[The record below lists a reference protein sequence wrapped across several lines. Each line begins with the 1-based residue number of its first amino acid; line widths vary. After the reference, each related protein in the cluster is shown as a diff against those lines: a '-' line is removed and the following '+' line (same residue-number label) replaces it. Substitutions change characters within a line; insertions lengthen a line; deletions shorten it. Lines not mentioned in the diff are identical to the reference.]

1 MDKSLIF
8 TMREKY
14 YNDYLPASLL
24 SDGTIS
30 LISLIIALYFEKRP
44 LAVFE
49 DPGRNIH
56 PSLVAKIVSMMEEVS
71 DQRQVIVTTHNP
83 QIVKYAALE
92 ALLLISKDGRG
103 FSTISRPAHREDVK
117 TFLENDIGIDD
128 LFSQGLLEI

>member
-83 QIVKYAALE
+83 HRKVCCPGGPAANIKGW
-92 ALLLISKDGRG
+92 AG
-103 FSTISRPAHREDVK
+103 FFHYLQACP
-117 TFLENDIGIDD
+117 
-128 LFSQGLLEI
+128 